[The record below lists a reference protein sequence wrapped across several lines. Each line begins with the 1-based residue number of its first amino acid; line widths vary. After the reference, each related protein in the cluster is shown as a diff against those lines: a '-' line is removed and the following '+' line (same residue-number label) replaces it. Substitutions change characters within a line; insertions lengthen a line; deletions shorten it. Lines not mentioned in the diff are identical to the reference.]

1 MSKYREET
9 DTLGKVRIPQ
19 TAWWGPQTERSRQ
32 NFVAGPTMPLA
43 VIRALLTIKQCA
55 AIVNARQ
62 KKLPL
67 AKKAA
72 IVVAVSQLLELSDAD
87 LRQHFPL
94 RVYQTGSGTQ
104 TNMNVNEVI
113 CYLANHQSHPVALQ
127 PNDDV
132 NQSQS
137 SNDTF
142 PTAMNI
148 AALQAL
154 PSLLERLTELI
165 KTFQRLENKYR
176 QTVKIGRT
184 HLQDA
189 TPMTFGQEVS
199 GWRTIVEQDLE
210 ALRQT
215 MPALQQIPI
224 GGTAVG
230 TGLNTPPAFTAEIVL
245 ELQKQTGLPLQ
256 TMNQFGGLT
265 SHTALVTLH
274 GAVSAL
280 ASDLMKIANDI
291 RFLASGPRAGYGELR
306 IPANEP
312 GSSIMPGKVNPT
324 QAEAMT
330 MAATRVMGNQ
340 TTMTVAN
347 SQGNFELNVYKP
359 VLIATFLESVNLISE
374 LLPNFT
380 TKLVAGITV
389 NQERMTQLVDRSL
402 MTVTALAPHIG
413 YHQAARLAQQA
424 LDEDQDLRTVVLAS
438 GLVSSAEFDR
448 WVDPM
453 KMTNSQS

>member
-1 MSKYREET
+1 
-9 DTLGKVRIPQ
+9 
-19 TAWWGPQTERSRQ
+19 
-32 NFVAGPTMPLA
+32 
-43 VIRALLTIKQCA
+43 
-55 AIVNARQ
+55 
-62 KKLPL
+62 
-67 AKKAA
+67 
-72 IVVAVSQLLELSDAD
+72 
-87 LRQHFPL
+87 
-94 RVYQTGSGTQ
+94 
-104 TNMNVNEVI
+104 
-113 CYLANHQSHPVALQ
+113 
-127 PNDDV
+127 
-132 NQSQS
+132 
-137 SNDTF
+137 
-142 PTAMNI
+142 
-148 AALQAL
+148 
-154 PSLLERLTELI
+154 
-165 KTFQRLENKYR
+165 
-176 QTVKIGRT
+176 
-184 HLQDA
+184 
-189 TPMTFGQEVS
+189 
-199 GWRTIVEQDLE
+199 
-210 ALRQT
+210 
-215 MPALQQIPI
+215 
-224 GGTAVG
+224 
-230 TGLNTPPAFTAEIVL
+230 
-245 ELQKQTGLPLQ
+245 
-256 TMNQFGGLT
+256 
-265 SHTALVTLH
+265 
-274 GAVSAL
+274 
-280 ASDLMKIANDI
+280 MKIANDI

-438 GLVSSAEFDR
+438 GLVNSAEFDR